1 MFKTIDKNAKAEIV
15 EKKSKFIANL
25 YYVETAEKAETFIK
39 QVNKTYF
46 DARHHCYAF
55 RIMNQERNSRAF

>member
-1 MFKTIDKNAKAEIV
+1 MFKTIDKDVGAEIV

-25 YYVETAEKAETFIK
+25 YYVESAEEAETFIK
-39 QVNKTYF
+39 QANKTYF

-55 RIMNQERNSRAF
+55 RIMGEGRNDRAF